1 MPQPQAP
8 DVDVDVPEV
17 DVPDADEP
25 AVDESEVDATELSE
39 SEAVEPEAVEPE
51 AVEPEA
57 VEPEAVEPEAV
68 EPEAV
73 EPEAAE
79 PEAAEP
85 EVTEAAVH
93 PELSEYADPAVEVD
107 QQVRRHPSTI
117 GGLLYLVVLGAAA
130 FGVAIALTGRWR
142 ASIVWIGSS
151 LLAGAFF
158 RLVLPE
164 SQAGMLHVRRRL
176 VDVALLVVLGGALL
190 ITVTIR

>member
-1 MPQPQAP
+1 MPQPHAP
-8 DVDVDVPEV
+8 DVDVDLPEV
-17 DVPDADEP
+17 DEP
-25 AVDESEVDATELSE
+25 ELSE
-39 SEAVEPEAVEPE
+39 PEGVELEGVEPEGVEPEPAEPEAVE
-51 AVEPEA
+51 AD
-57 VEPEAVEPEAV
+57 
-68 EPEAV
+68 
-73 EPEAAE
+73 
-79 PEAAEP
+79 
-85 EVTEAAVH
+85 VTE

-176 VDVALLVVLGGALL
+176 VDVALLVVLGGA
-190 ITVTIR
+190 R

>member
-1 MPQPQAP
+1 MPQPHAP
-8 DVDVDVPEV
+8 DVDVDLPEV
-17 DVPDADEP
+17 DEPDADEP
-25 AVDESEVDATELSE
+25 EGVEPEGVEPEGVEPEGVEPEGVEPEPA
-39 SEAVEPEAVEPE
+39 EPEAVEAEVAQPE
-51 AVEPEA
+51 AVEA
-57 VEPEAVEPEAV
+57 D
-68 EPEAV
+68 
-73 EPEAAE
+73 
-79 PEAAEP
+79 
-85 EVTEAAVH
+85 VTE

>member
-57 VEPEAVEPEAV
+57 VEQEAV

-85 EVTEAAVH
+85 EVTEPPVH

>member
-57 VEPEAVEPEAV
+57 VEPEAVEQ
-68 EPEAV
+68 
-73 EPEAAE
+73 EAAE
-79 PEAAEP
+79 PEGEQA
-85 EVTEAAVH
+85 VHTEAAVH

>member
-1 MPQPQAP
+1 MPQPHAP
-8 DVDVDVPEV
+8 DVDVDLPEV
-17 DVPDADEP
+17 DEPDADEP
-25 AVDESEVDATELSE
+25 EGVEPEGVEPEGVEPEGVEPEGVEPEPA
-39 SEAVEPEAVEPE
+39 EPEAVE
-51 AVEPEA
+51 AD
-57 VEPEAVEPEAV
+57 
-68 EPEAV
+68 
-73 EPEAAE
+73 
-79 PEAAEP
+79 
-85 EVTEAAVH
+85 VTE

>member
-57 VEPEAVEPEAV
+57 VEQ
-68 EPEAV
+68 
-73 EPEAAE
+73 EAAE
-79 PEAAEP
+79 PEGEQA
-85 EVTEAAVH
+85 VHTEAAVH